1 MEVLPHQR
9 REQRPAGERSFL
21 NIFVQGLPAG
31 TDDDS
36 LKAMFNEFGEIQSAH
51 VQRGGKTREDLT
63 SKGYVSFKEGE
74 SAQRAIDVMHK
85 KQIDETTH
93 LLVS

>member
-63 SKGYVSFKEGE
+63 SKGYVSF
-74 SAQRAIDVMHK
+74 
-85 KQIDETTH
+85 
-93 LLVS
+93 